1 MVAAAAAVALFPTA
15 MALGV
20 TNVIFDT
27 SKTIVAGDT
36 SMQVGQQDLS
46 MANSNTN
53 LTLNVQQGGLV
64 DALDMYLALG
74 TGKTLNITVD
84 GPGSLMSTHDTGG
97 DVTGNM
103 DVGERGTATL
113 MLKNGASIHTWRA
126 WAGYFSTATGTITV
140 DGPSTVWQNDY
151 HFYVGAHGVGYMY
164 IQNSGTVNTFRARVG
179 EFPSSTGTVNI
190 IGTGASWNIGD
201 QLSMGSG
208 TAAHGTINVNQGAY
222 LANSEGVIGNL
233 LGGFGTVN
241 VDGTGTRW
249 NNTVQLHVG
258 QDGTGLASITN
269 GARTD
274 SGFSTIGRYGAGIG
288 TINVDGAGTL
298 FNSVG
303 AFNDVLGPALN
314 VGYWGT
320 GTLNVTNGARVQSKH
335 GAIGTGFGSD
345 PGTAIITSG
354 VGTATIDGANSIW
367 HNDLTLTIGL
377 GTVDP
382 NHKTITAPASRG
394 SGTLNITNGGR
405 VENTDAILAAVA
417 NTTGRAT
424 LSGAN
429 SIWASSGSMY
439 IGGQS
444 SGAGGTAF
452 VTVNTG
458 ASVQVTSTSKIY
470 SGGTLTLGGG
480 TYSSAGLTNQAGKIT
495 GYGTISGPVT
505 NAAGGRI
512 TVTGGTLAL
521 TGLLSNSGLV
531 DLASHGTLLMSK
543 VAGFNSATVL
553 AQLAAGYHGGRWD
566 ATTGISA
573 SQALLDPTGAA
584 TIGYVED
591 ATTFREMYTLYGDVN
606 LDGLVNSLDLTQ
618 MQSFPDGQPSYTW
631 AQGDLNYDGKRTA
644 DDYALFSLGLAA
656 TQTGHAPVPEP
667 ACGGLIFAGLFGSIA
682 CRRSRR

>member
-367 HNDLTLTIGL
+367 
-377 GTVDP
+377 
-382 NHKTITAPASRG
+382 
-394 SGTLNITNGGR
+394 
-405 VENTDAILAAVA
+405 
-417 NTTGRAT
+417 
-424 LSGAN
+424 
-429 SIWASSGSMY
+429 ASSGSMY